1 MAKLFQ
7 ELKRRNVFKVAA
19 AYLVVCWVIVEV
31 SSTVF
36 PVLQFP
42 DWTVGFVTVL
52 LLLGFPIACL
62 FAWAFELTSEGLV
75 PSDKVDPDHSIAHL
89 TGRKLDFVIIA
100 FLAIGLVYFF
110 WESRVADEPASDPTV
125 QTPVPGQQRQTAI
138 STGAM
143 EPPSIAV
150 LPFVNLSDDKS
161 QAYFA
166 DGLSEE
172 LLNLLAQTRGL
183 KVTAR
188 TSSFAFKGQNK
199 SISEIAEVLNVK
211 TVLEGSVRR
220 AGNRLR
226 VNAQL
231 INAADGYHL
240 WSQSYDREMANVF
253 ELQDD
258 IAGEIIAAL
267 RGRLDADEAPSR
279 GRPTDN
285 MEAYNLYLQ
294 GQDRVRADDYVTAIT
309 LFRQAIELAPD
320 FGEAH
325 EQLAISLWSLAGG
338 IIDMPKAMAEA
349 HREAAI
355 ALELNPALGHART
368 LFIASDMAN
377 YDRLLELQSFEQL
390 VREQPQNSKA
400 RAGLVYTLLIVGYFD
415 EALAAAQQLVAQDP
429 LYGNARVRLGE
440 ALYATGDRATARKE
454 WETAASLNAFNGR
467 WYAAIAALLAGEDDE
482 AIEHMSHVE
491 WHSEAYIDRFQ
502 TLIATARSPD
512 GDGDEFLGELQASS
526 TDYFE
531 FGFLFVPLG
540 MIDQAY
546 EYFERLGAFQPAQTN
561 AELAIEDATIMTGSG
576 FTAHPRYVEMATAY
590 GLASVWDRRGPPDHC
605 DKIDGN
611 WTCR

>member
-75 PSDKVDPDHSIAHL
+75 PSDKVDPDLSVAHL

-138 STGAM
+138 SAGAM

-199 SISEIAEVLNVK
+199 SVSEIAEILNVK

-258 IAGEIIAAL
+258 IAGEIITAL
-267 RGRLDADEAPSR
+267 RGQLNAGEIPSR

-285 MEAYNLYLQ
+285 MEAYNLHLQ

-338 IIDMPKAMAEA
+338 LIDMPKAMAEA

-400 RAGLVYTLLIVGYFD
+400 RAGLIYTLLIVGYFD
-415 EALAAAQQLVAQDP
+415 EALAAAQELVAQDP

-467 WYAAIAALLAGEDDE
+467 WYAAIAALMEGDDDE
-482 AIEHMSHVE
+482 AIRHMSHVE

-512 GDGDEFLGELQASS
+512 GDRDEFLDELQASS

-561 AELAIEDATIMTGSG
+561 AELAIEDATILTGSG

-590 GLASVWDRRGPPDHC
+590 GLTSVWDRRGPPNHC

>member
-1 MAKLFQ
+1 LAKLFQ

-36 PVLQFP
+36 PVLKFP

-62 FAWAFELTSEGLV
+62 FAWAFELTSEGMV
-75 PSDKVDPDHSIAHL
+75 PSDKVDPDLSVAHL

-125 QTPVPGQQRQTAI
+125 QTPVPGQQRRTAI
-138 STGAM
+138 GAVAT

-161 QAYFA
+161 QEYFA

-199 SISEIAEVLNVK
+199 SVSEIAEVLNVK

-220 AGNRLR
+220 SGDRLR

-231 INAADGYHL
+231 VNAADGYQL
-240 WSQSYDREMANVF
+240 WSQSYSREMADVF

-267 RGRLDADEAPSR
+267 RGQLNAGNVPSR

-309 LFRQAIELAPD
+309 LFRQAIELAPN

-325 EQLAISLWSLAGG
+325 EQLAISVWSLAGG

-355 ALELNPALGHART
+355 ALELNPALAHART

-415 EALAAAQQLVAQDP
+415 EALAAAQELVAQDP

-440 ALYATGDRATARKE
+440 ALFATGDRATARKE

-482 AIEHMSHVE
+482 AIEHMAYVG

-502 TLIATARSPD
+502 TLVATARSPD
-512 GDGDEFLGELQASS
+512 GGGDEFLGELQASS

-561 AELAIEDATIMTGSG
+561 AELAIEDATILTGSG

-605 DKIDGN
+605 DKIAGN